1 MTITINNQTFELTN
15 EQVDKLKKALN
26 LNDKQLSDVAI
37 GDTFKVADIEFIK
50 FAEEDGVVTA
60 VAKDI
65 LFSEKFDGADNNFA
79 TSKLLAQLQYNVL
92 PKIEAAVGADNVLE
106 FETDLTSLDGLDDYG
121 VMKSKISLPTF
132 DFYRKNVKLFDKHK
146 VKNWWWLSTPDS
158 TTTHSWNTAVR
169 IVDGDGALGNSR
181 CNYSGGARPVCH
193 FVSSI
198 FIS

>member
-106 FETDLTSLDGLDDYG
+106 LETDLISLDGLDDYG

-146 VKNWWWLSTPDS
+146 VKNRWWLSTPES
-158 TTTHSWNTAVR
+158 TIIHNWNTAVR
-169 IVDGDGALGNSR
+169 FVRGDGSLGYYECSSS
-181 CNYSGGARPVCH
+181 CGVRPVCH